1 MNSSKKLHN
10 FVEQGNILIKNIP
23 KKLDYISLQAK
34 MKDKNQIKA
43 LWQEFDS
50 KNKEIRQKYNLWF
63 EEILNLIK
71 DEVIIN
77 KLTES
82 RNNLSV
88 EKKLTDGV
96 NILSEY
102 RLIFESEENK
112 DAKIKKLNKW
122 KELISKGETDKVEFK
137 SSFRW
142 DLITNELNKKLELV
156 VVKTITSILN
166 SKGGVLFIGVDDNSN
181 LLGIEKDYP
190 TLKKQNSDGFVL
202 YLLQVINNCL
212 GKEFNNFLNMKVE
225 NIDGKEICVVEISKS
240 DKPVFMKYDNKEEFY
255 IRASLSSQPLNVRE
269 AMEYINMHWKR

>member
-1 MNSSKKLHN
+1 MNSSKKHHN

-156 VVKTITSILN
+156 VVKTIASILN

>member
-63 EEILNLIK
+63 SEIIKLIK

-82 RNNLSV
+82 RNSLSV

-96 NILSEY
+96 KILTEY

-156 VVKTITSILN
+156 VVKTIASILN

-269 AMEYINMHWKR
+269 AMEYIYMHWKR

>member
-88 EKKLTDGV
+88 GKKLTDGV

-156 VVKTITSILN
+156 VVKTIASILN

>member
-1 MNSSKKLHN
+1 MNSSKKLLN
-10 FVEQGNILIKNIP
+10 IVEQANILIKNIP

-34 MKDKNQIKA
+34 MKDKNQVRV

-63 EEILNLIK
+63 PEILNLIK
-71 DEVIIN
+71 DEKIVK

-88 EKKLTDGV
+88 EKKLKDGV
-96 NILSEY
+96 KILTEY
-102 RLIFESEENK
+102 RLILEIDENK

-122 KELISKGETDKVEFK
+122 KELISKGENDKVEFK

-142 DLITNELNKKLELV
+142 DIQANELNKKLELV
-156 VVKTITSILN
+156 IVKTIASIMN
-166 SKGGVLFIGVDDNSN
+166 SKGGVLFIGVDDDSN
-181 LLGIEKDYP
+181 LLGIEHDYP
-190 TLKKQNSDGFVL
+190 TLKKQNEDGFVL
-202 YLLQVINNCL
+202 YMLQVINNCL
-212 GKEFNNFLNMKVE
+212 GKEFNNFLNIKVE
-225 NIDGKEICVVEISKS
+225 IIDGKEICVVEISKS

>member
-156 VVKTITSILN
+156 VVKTIASILN